1 MSFKNTLLVLT
12 LLALPSHAQSA
23 ELVQV
28 DLTKVTGA
36 PLHTGF
42 PNGAGINNLQIGMT
56 LDQVKGALEAD
67 GYRIDDLRNIVANL
81 NFKPDGIEVSGQ
93 SLKFVGRLLASKDSP
108 NTSESFAVYFTTPM
122 TEQRAYQIYKSVRY
136 SGNVLD
142 LSDVTKG
149 LFEKWGDP
157 SLNFRRSAV
166 RYISWYKDIRG
177 APLSNYEP
185 CSDMPD
191 RARGIRANY
200 MNQFDY
206 FGDLNKLLKHGCSAV
221 IASVV
226 SQGLD
231 AKIEDVDGFDVT
243 VYDNVMHVDELRQ
256 AQKVLK
262 DAVDAKNYRRPEI
275 AKPKF

>member
-1 MSFKNTLLVLT
+1 MSFKHIFFALAIF
-12 LLALPSHAQSA
+12 ALPSYAQSD

-28 DLTKVTGA
+28 DLTKITGA

-56 LDQVKGALEAD
+56 LDQVKSTLEAD
-67 GYRIDDLRNIVANL
+67 GYRINDLRNIVANL
-81 NFKPDGIEVSGQ
+81 NFKPDGIAVSGQ
-93 SLKFVGRLLASKDSP
+93 SLKFVGRVLASKDTP

-142 LSDVTKG
+142 LPDITNG
-149 LFEKWGDP
+149 MFEKWGEP
-157 SLNFRRSAV
+157 SLNFRRTAI
-166 RYISWYKDIRG
+166 RYISWYKDIKGR
-177 APLSNYEP
+177 PLVNYEP
-185 CSDMPD
+185 CAEMPGK
-191 RARGIRANY
+191 AGGIRASY

-206 FGDLNKLLKHGCSAV
+206 FSELNKLLKQGCSAV

-226 SQGLD
+226 TQGLD
-231 AKIEDVDGFDVT
+231 TRREDVEGFDIT

-256 AQKVLK
+256 LQNVLK
-262 DAVDAKNYRRPEI
+262 GAVDAKNFRKPEI
-275 AKPKF
+275 SKPKF